1 MPALNEAI
9 VEDALEWFG
18 ELDLQAQDCGSG

>member
-9 VEDALEWFG
+9 VEDALEWIG
-18 ELDLQAQDCGSG
+18 ELDLQGQDCGRG